1 MSKRDACLFLR
12 RYLAACLAFL
22 LCIGGVYEVM
32 RGESLQLDL
41 TVGTEEADPQPVI
54 VLDAGHGGEDC
65 GAVGVNG
72 VYEKDLNLALA
83 NLLAAQL
90 RAAGHQVVLTRTDDR
105 LLYDPATVEKG
116 HKKSTDLAS
125 RAEIANSYEGAVL
138 VSIHMNS
145 YPEDPSVRG
154 PEVYYYDSNASSQK
168 SASVAAAMQAALNT
182 VCNGRRSA
190 KAEDYMILREANM
203 PAILIECGF
212 LTCAT
217 EEANLNN
224 PSYQDKLALA
234 IANSIAATL
243 S

>member
-1 MSKRDACLFLR
+1 MPATPTP
-12 RYLAACLAFL
+12 
-22 LCIGGVYEVM
+22 G
-32 RGESLQLDL
+32 
-41 TVGTEEADPQPVI
+41 I
-54 VLDAGHGGEDC
+54 VNKVVFLDAGHGGTDPGTE
-65 GAVGVNG
+65 GSPTMKT
-72 VYEKDLNLALA
+72 EKELSLIIALKTGEY
-83 NLLAAQL
+83 LKQL
-90 RAAGHQVVLTRTDDR
+90 GITPIYTRTDNDTFLDLQNR
-105 LLYDPATVEKG
+105 IDMIN
-116 HKKSTDLAS
+116 KSNVPLT
-125 RAEIANSYEGAVL
+125 